1 MTKISIIIPVY
12 NPQIEYLKECL
23 NSAIQQKEDIEIIL
37 IDNASS
43 KNCSLVLQEYKNSN
57 SKIKLIRFSKNKGYS
72 GACNAGIEI
81 SQGEYLLFLDS
92 DDILAPQICKTIIQH
107 LNKHPSEICF
117 FPFNIIDAQTKKIL
131 STYTPPSITE
141 SNGYIPAEK
150 ILNNDSF
157 AYHQTWNKIYKSSW
171 IKQKEIKFNEK
182 LPNILVDKLFTFTC
196 LSEASL
202 ISEIITEP
210 LYYYRVNS
218 KDGVCSQ
225 LSSKNCSYIK
235 EFFIFA
241 QSMYQLSKNKNL
253 ILKKRII
260 SEVFISF
267 LTLFKNIH
275 KTQRKSFLLKTKKL
289 LKKYDFSLLEQ
300 TKFRDSYILIRKKSW
315 KKISLNFFKSYQFK
329 IFGIPFY
336 KKTISG
342 SQIKKSFFWGIIKLT
357 SSPQHTSIRIFKI
370 NIKHKKKNKTS
381 SFNHKGIIAV
391 KTAPLYVPYSLKIV
405 TTIADLGVYKNII
418 TVTCYDEMKYSPY
431 SFFRD
436 LVAAIFEY
444 TVSQKLFSKNDFTMF
459 SSIDTTG
466 MIKDLITFKE
476 RDIDSPE
483 DTRYTYFDIFLTLLQ
498 AIPNTLIFIENFDK
512 IDTSSYDVLK
522 YLFEAFEQL
531 DISYLIQYDK
541 EFSLHKDMHFL
552 LSKPYYTEITLKPTP
567 FEKMIAENKEYYKNI
582 MDTFYFQRIAKYSFG
597 SILFLDIAIQY
608 LIESGVFEATEDTIN
623 LINPKTIIIPSSL
636 NKLVKRRLN
645 LLQDYPEAI
654 KFLTKCV
661 LLGTRID
668 QDTIK
673 SLGCPELEETI
684 EKLSQMGY
692 IYFYNNCM
700 YFPNYNILR
709 ENLLETLSK
718 DNLKEIANFLFENIF
733 EDSMP
738 SPEKAY
744 LYGLLDDH
752 KSEFLEWEKLAK
764 IDLSLGDFN
773 AYLNCADRILKL
785 LDMNTDE
792 EAQDDIEKYK
802 LELFENISNNLF
814 DYIPEQTFPI
824 AEQTL
829 LNLEKAGEADKVV
842 NLCNK
847 MIQGCLLNGN
857 YTHALELTHK
867 ILSMLPNASIDPGAT
882 DYNHYF
888 FLMSLVHVEIL
899 FNIGAWEDCLD
910 VGYRVLN
917 VVNQANLSAL
927 KPDYLTEEQFEAIVM
942 DTIAYVALCNV
953 LQLKGNVQE
962 FLNIVIGVCI

>member
-342 SQIKKSFFWGIIKLT
+342 NQIKKSFFWGIIKLT

-381 SFNHKGIIAV
+381 SFNLPA
-391 KTAPLYVPYSLKIV
+391 TNSYS
-405 TTIADLGVYKNII
+405 
-418 TVTCYDEMKYSPY
+418 
-431 SFFRD
+431 
-436 LVAAIFEY
+436 
-444 TVSQKLFSKNDFTMF
+444 
-459 SSIDTTG
+459 
-466 MIKDLITFKE
+466 
-476 RDIDSPE
+476 
-483 DTRYTYFDIFLTLLQ
+483 
-498 AIPNTLIFIENFDK
+498 
-512 IDTSSYDVLK
+512 
-522 YLFEAFEQL
+522 
-531 DISYLIQYDK
+531 
-541 EFSLHKDMHFL
+541 
-552 LSKPYYTEITLKPTP
+552 
-567 FEKMIAENKEYYKNI
+567 EK
-582 MDTFYFQRIAKYSFG
+582 QQ
-597 SILFLDIAIQY
+597 IAIY
-608 LIESGVFEATEDTIN
+608 
-623 LINPKTIIIPSSL
+623 
-636 NKLVKRRLN
+636 
-645 LLQDYPEAI
+645 
-654 KFLTKCV
+654 
-661 LLGTRID
+661 
-668 QDTIK
+668 
-673 SLGCPELEETI
+673 
-684 EKLSQMGY
+684 
-692 IYFYNNCM
+692 
-700 YFPNYNILR
+700 
-709 ENLLETLSK
+709 
-718 DNLKEIANFLFENIF
+718 
-733 EDSMP
+733 
-738 SPEKAY
+738 
-744 LYGLLDDH
+744 
-752 KSEFLEWEKLAK
+752 
-764 IDLSLGDFN
+764 
-773 AYLNCADRILKL
+773 
-785 LDMNTDE
+785 
-792 EAQDDIEKYK
+792 
-802 LELFENISNNLF
+802 SN
-814 DYIPEQTFPI
+814 
-824 AEQTL
+824 
-829 LNLEKAGEADKVV
+829 
-842 NLCNK
+842 
-847 MIQGCLLNGN
+847 
-857 YTHALELTHK
+857 
-867 ILSMLPNASIDPGAT
+867 
-882 DYNHYF
+882 
-888 FLMSLVHVEIL
+888 
-899 FNIGAWEDCLD
+899 
-910 VGYRVLN
+910 
-917 VVNQANLSAL
+917 
-927 KPDYLTEEQFEAIVM
+927 
-942 DTIAYVALCNV
+942 
-953 LQLKGNVQE
+953 
-962 FLNIVIGVCI
+962 

>member
-171 IKQKEIKFNEK
+171 IKQKEIKFSEK

-381 SFNHKGIIAV
+381 SFNLPATNSYSEKQQIAIIQQLNTSIEKQAAILDQINKTYDILVENKIKEQMVNMKLFDEDYYTKTYPSV
-391 KTAPLYVPYSLKIV
+391 KKYMMLPIDHYLKIGWHLGYNPSAIFNTVEYKKRSPGAKSNPLYHFLRYGRYCCCCLSSQNPYPANTQTLNEYQKHSRTNPSKV
-405 TTIADLGVYKNII
+405 VY
-418 TVTCYDEMKYSPY
+418 TCLTGDYD
-431 SFFRD
+431 
-436 LVAAIFEY
+436 
-444 TVSQKLFSKNDFTMF
+444 N
-459 SSIDTTG
+459 
-466 MIKDLITFKE
+466 LITHRYLDPDWDYICFTNNDKLLKE
-476 RDIDSPE
+476 KKFLFWKIRPLVRNDLDNVRLNRYHKINPHIILPEYEESIYIDANVN
-483 DTRYTYFDIFLTLLQ
+483 ILT
-498 AIPNTLIFIENFDK
+498 P
-512 IDTSSYDVLK
+512 
-522 YLFEAFEQL
+522 YLFEL
-531 DISYLIQYDK
+531 
-541 EFSLHKDMHFL
+541 
-552 LSKPYYTEITLKPTP
+552 
-567 FEKMIAENKEYYKNI
+567 
-582 MDTFYFQRIAKYSFG
+582 
-597 SILFLDIAIQY
+597 
-608 LIESGVFEATEDTIN
+608 
-623 LINPKTIIIPSSL
+623 
-636 NKLVKRRLN
+636 
-645 LLQDYPEAI
+645 I
-654 KFLTKCV
+654 KFLNKDLLVPKLNFQDCIYQHLDFIKQKRWDEASILENWKKLLIKQKFPPHYGMTENNVIYRKHNKAPIKDIMAEWWNCV
-661 LLGTRID
+661 EHYSKRD
-668 QDTIK
+668 Q
-673 SLGCPELEETI
+673 
-684 EKLSQMGY
+684 LSFSYVLWQHN
-692 IYFYNNCM
+692 INISDIC
-700 YFPNYNILR
+700 FPNAREDIDNFCIIPHEKKYIL
-709 ENLLETLSK
+709 
-718 DNLKEIANFLFENIF
+718 
-733 EDSMP
+733 
-738 SPEKAY
+738 
-744 LYGLLDDH
+744 H
-752 KSEFLEWEKLAK
+752 
-764 IDLSLGDFN
+764 
-773 AYLNCADRILKL
+773 
-785 LDMNTDE
+785 
-792 EAQDDIEKYK
+792 
-802 LELFENISNNLF
+802 
-814 DYIPEQTFPI
+814 
-824 AEQTL
+824 
-829 LNLEKAGEADKVV
+829 
-842 NLCNK
+842 
-847 MIQGCLLNGN
+847 
-857 YTHALELTHK
+857 
-867 ILSMLPNASIDPGAT
+867 
-882 DYNHYF
+882 
-888 FLMSLVHVEIL
+888 
-899 FNIGAWEDCLD
+899 
-910 VGYRVLN
+910 
-917 VVNQANLSAL
+917 
-927 KPDYLTEEQFEAIVM
+927 
-942 DTIAYVALCNV
+942 
-953 LQLKGNVQE
+953 
-962 FLNIVIGVCI
+962 